1 MTAFYPACAA
11 RISPLAASALLS
23 CDYGDCS
30 ALLNG
35 IDRRIWGC
43 DNGYFGKTNKAITYT
58 FAGPTHIEGFRL
70 ILDSDLN
77 REFVEGN
84 PRGLNTSSVM
94 FYPVSYNGTTFGFPR
109 CLVKHYRIEA
119 QDETGI
125 WHTVYETTDNHQR
138 FIRERLNITAA
149 AVRFI
154 PLSTYDSERKGEDY
168 GSSVAHVF
176 NFEVF

>member
-1 MTAFYPACAA
+1 MGTIGIIGQAVGTGAA
-11 RISPLAASALLS
+11 IAVKYGMLPRQVCNEKITEIQDALMADDCFLPGLRRKISPLAASALLS

-84 PRGLNTSSVM
+84 PRG
-94 FYPVSYNGTTFGFPR
+94 
-109 CLVKHYRIEA
+109 
-119 QDETGI
+119 
-125 WHTVYETTDNHQR
+125 
-138 FIRERLNITAA
+138 
-149 AVRFI
+149 
-154 PLSTYDSERKGEDY
+154 
-168 GSSVAHVF
+168 
-176 NFEVF
+176 